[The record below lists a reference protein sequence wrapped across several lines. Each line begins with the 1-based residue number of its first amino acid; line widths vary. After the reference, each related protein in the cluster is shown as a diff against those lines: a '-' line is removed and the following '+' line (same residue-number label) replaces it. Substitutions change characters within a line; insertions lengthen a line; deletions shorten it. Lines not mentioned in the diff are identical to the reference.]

1 MSYVSVAPGSPPE
14 MLGAL
19 TRLAPIAPTSPV
31 GPIAPI
37 VPPTK
42 KLEVIRQPTDFS
54 NRRPAV
60 QPPAAPPG
68 AALPRLPQSPEDAV
82 LAKAFVE
89 KLLAVVGNDLKPD
102 EIQAVL
108 LLTKG
113 QILALVEEKERMK
126 SPKAPIVRAA
136 FEHALAVVAS
146 MASSGGTGDDAPAAK
161 KFPIIPVAVGVAVL
175 AFLLMRR

>member
-1 MSYVSVAPGSPPE
+1 MSYVSVVPSSSEA
-14 MLGAL
+14 LGAV
-19 TRLAPIAPTSPV
+19 LASSLSLSRSA
-31 GPIAPI
+31 
-37 VPPTK
+37 PPTPVSSSFK
-42 KLEVIRQPTDFS
+42 VPTTTDFS
-54 NRRPAV
+54 QRRLPAV
-60 QPPAAPPG
+60 QPPAAPPPG
-68 AALPRLPQSPEDAV
+68 AALPRLPQSPEDV
-82 LAKAFVE
+82 ILAKAFVE
-89 KLLAVVGNDLKPD
+89 KLLADTNDLKPD
-102 EIQAVL
+102 EVQAVL

-146 MASSGGTGDDAPAAK
+146 MASSGGTGSSSGEK

>member
-1 MSYVSVAPGSPPE
+1 MSYVSVAPGSPE

-19 TRLAPIAPTSPV
+19 TRLAPVAPVAPIAP
-31 GPIAPI
+31 IKPI

-42 KLEVIRQPTDFS
+42 KLEVISPPPDFS

-68 AALPRLPQSPEDAV
+68 AGLPPPGAAPGADA
-82 LAKAFVE
+82 
-89 KLLAVVGNDLKPD
+89 G
-102 EIQAVL
+102 
-108 LLTKG
+108 
-113 QILALVEEKERMK
+113 
-126 SPKAPIVRAA
+126 
-136 FEHALAVVAS
+136 
-146 MASSGGTGDDAPAAK
+146 APAADADAGK

>member
-1 MSYVSVAPGSPPE
+1 MSYVAVAPGSPE

-19 TRLAPIAPTSPV
+19 TRLAPIAPSTPITS
-31 GPIAPI
+31 IKPI
-37 VPPTK
+37 VSLT
-42 KLEVIRQPTDFS
+42 RTQPLDLA

-89 KLLAVVGNDLKPD
+89 KLLAVVGNDLEPD

-126 SPKAPIVRAA
+126 SSRAPIVRAA

-146 MASSGGTGDDAPAAK
+146 MASSGGTGTGDDAPAAK

>member
-68 AALPRLPQSPEDAV
+68 AALPPPGS
-82 LAKAFVE
+82 
-89 KLLAVVGNDLKPD
+89 
-102 EIQAVL
+102 
-108 LLTKG
+108 
-113 QILALVEEKERMK
+113 
-126 SPKAPIVRAA
+126 
-136 FEHALAVVAS
+136 
-146 MASSGGTGDDAPAAK
+146 DAPAAK

>member
-68 AALPRLPQSPEDAV
+68 AGLPPPGAAPGADA
-82 LAKAFVE
+82 
-89 KLLAVVGNDLKPD
+89 G
-102 EIQAVL
+102 
-108 LLTKG
+108 
-113 QILALVEEKERMK
+113 
-126 SPKAPIVRAA
+126 APAA
-136 FEHALAVVAS
+136 
-146 MASSGGTGDDAPAAK
+146 DAPAAK

>member
-1 MSYVSVAPGSPPE
+1 

-19 TRLAPIAPTSPV
+19 TRLAPVSPIV
-31 GPIAPI
+31 PISPI

-42 KLEVIRQPTDFS
+42 KLEVISPRPDFS

-60 QPPAAPPG
+60 QPPAAPP
-68 AALPRLPQSPEDAV
+68 RVVLPQSPEDVV

-89 KLLAVVGNDLKPD
+89 KLLADANNDLKPD
-102 EIQAVL
+102 EVQAVL

-146 MASSGGTGDDAPAAK
+146 MASGAGDADAEK
-161 KFPIIPVAVGVAVL
+161 KFPIVPVAIGVAVL

>member
-1 MSYVSVAPGSPPE
+1 MSYVSVVPSSSEA
-14 MLGAL
+14 LGAV
-19 TRLAPIAPTSPV
+19 LASSLSLSSSLSRSAPSTPV
-31 GPIAPI
+31 SSRFK
-37 VPPTK
+37 VPTT
-42 KLEVIRQPTDFS
+42 TDFS
-54 NRRPAV
+54 QRRLPAV
-60 QPPAAPPG
+60 QPPAAPPDAG
-68 AALPRLPQSPEDAV
+68 LPRLPQSPEDV
-82 LAKAFVE
+82 ILAKAFVE
-89 KLLAVVGNDLKPD
+89 KLLADTNDLKPD
-102 EIQAVL
+102 EVQAVL

-146 MASSGGTGDDAPAAK
+146 MASSGGTGSSSGEK

>member
-19 TRLAPIAPTSPV
+19 TRLAPIAPISPV

-68 AALPRLPQSPEDAV
+68 AGLPPPGSD
-82 LAKAFVE
+82 
-89 KLLAVVGNDLKPD
+89 
-102 EIQAVL
+102 
-108 LLTKG
+108 
-113 QILALVEEKERMK
+113 
-126 SPKAPIVRAA
+126 
-136 FEHALAVVAS
+136 
-146 MASSGGTGDDAPAAK
+146 ASSGGESGAGPGEGTGDDAPAAK